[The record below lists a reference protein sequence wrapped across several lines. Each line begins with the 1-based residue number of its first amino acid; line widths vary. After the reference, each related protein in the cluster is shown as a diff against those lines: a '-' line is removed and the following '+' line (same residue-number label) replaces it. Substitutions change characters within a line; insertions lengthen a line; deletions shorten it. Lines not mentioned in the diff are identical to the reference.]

1 MIKDIAQIKARGIS
15 TSARFQVQN
24 QTLRAKQLITVLI
37 LVVTIILINDAI
49 FLNMGNL
56 YEHAATLVLMF
67 FFYTLLSDDTTNEV
81 VSLLMWTLTILASYF
96 CWKSDGLYDTAILIY
111 PCILI
116 GTSLLSGST
125 LLFCLLAYMVC
136 SLYGLAW
143 VTELGIIDAIIV
155 ENSSIWAKANN
166 LALVLFFYTI
176 SLRFLTN
183 ENLKL
188 ISRLVKENEKTQEA
202 QEKAKNAFDL
212 NPLTNLPNEHIFA
225 VKTNAAI
232 DKNANGPA
240 LIALITID
248 QKNLKW
254 INSTLGYEVGN
265 KYIQSLSKR
274 LQILASEKASLFH
287 LSGNEFS
294 FLLEANGYDGIS
306 QFVQDIISINR
317 QPILIDDNEL
327 EIQNSIGIALFPFD
341 GKSYEILRTRS
352 LIALSHAHSLESR
365 EFNFFEIEMESQLK
379 KRSRLSHALK
389 SAIEN
394 EEFELYYQPKIHLES
409 NEIVGAE
416 ALLRWKTKTGEFIAP
431 NDFIPIAES
440 SGLISPI
447 GKQVLMQACRDC
459 KEWHS
464 KTNQQIQV
472 SVNISP
478 YQFRRGNLPNIVQLA
493 LNKSDLAPRFLELEI
508 TESIVFDDTDSVK
521 DQLHTI
527 TKRGA
532 SIAIDDFG
540 TGYSNLSYISQ
551 FNASTLKI
559 DMSFVLDIM
568 DSPLNKHLVNAI
580 LQMSKSLDIDNVAEG
595 IENKQTSLMLKELGC
610 TYGQGFYWSKPIPQ
624 KDFIQFLINY
634 KAQASG
640 NVTPIRQTS

>member
-1 MIKDIAQIKARGIS
+1 MIDENVIVKGNPIS
-15 TSARFQVQN
+15 NSERFQLQN
-24 QTLRAKQLITVLI
+24 KTNRTRQLLIVLMV
-37 LVVTIILINDAI
+37 VVTIVLINDSI
-49 FLNMGNL
+49 FLNMSNL
-56 YEHAATLVLMF
+56 YEHASTLILMG
-67 FFYTLLSDDTTNEV
+67 FFYKFLSDDTTNEI
-81 VSLLMWTLTILASYF
+81 VSLLMWTLVILASYF
-96 CWKSDGLYDTAILIY
+96 CWKNDGLYDTAILIY

-116 GTSLLSGST
+116 GTSLLSGSI
-125 LLFCLLAYMVC
+125 LLFSLLAYMVC

-143 VTELGIIDAIIV
+143 VTELGVIDAISV
-155 ENSSIWAKANN
+155 TDNSIWAKANN

-188 ISRLVKENEKTQEA
+188 ITRLVTENEKTQEA
-202 QEKAKNAFDL
+202 QAKAKVAFDL

-232 DKNANGPA
+232 EKNTNGPT

-265 KYIQSLSKR
+265 KYIQALSER
-274 LQILASEKASLFH
+274 LQILVGKKASLFH

-294 FLLEANGYDGIS
+294 FLLEANGYDEIS
-306 QFVQDIISINR
+306 QFVQDIVSINR

-365 EFNFFEIEMESQLK
+365 EFNFFEMEMESQLK
-379 KRSRLSHALK
+379 KRSHLSHALK

-416 ALLRWKTKTGEFIAP
+416 ALLRWKTKTGEFITP

-464 KTNQQIQV
+464 KTAQQIQV

-478 YQFRRGNLPNIVQLA
+478 YQFRRGNLPNIVHLA
-493 LNKSDLAPRFLELEI
+493 LNKSELAPRFLELEI

-580 LQMSKSLDIDNVAEG
+580 LQMSKSLDIENVAEG
-595 IENKQTSLMLKELGC
+595 IENKQTSLLLKELGC

-624 KDFIQFLINY
+624 QEFIQFLINY
-634 KAQASG
+634 KAQGNG
-640 NVTPIRQTS
+640 NVTPIRQAN